1 MDLSKFTGLTSD
13 NKKLSADFK
22 PLNFDALLN
31 AGAFRVT
38 HIGQDE
44 KYNPD
49 PNAGFSIV
57 SAYNDA
63 VGKQTQGWPNNP
75 HAYGV
80 VKEMFMQRPEDITPH
95 KYLQIV
101 ESARQL
107 GIPESA
113 IFLNPKEQKIEN
125 PFYKDPFSSPDYSIK

>member
-1 MDLSKFTGLTSD
+1 MDFSKFKGLTSD
-13 NKKLSADFK
+13 NKNLKVDFK

-38 HIGQDE
+38 NIGQD
-44 KYNPD
+44 KTFNPD
-49 PNAGFSIV
+49 PSAGFSIV

-63 VGKQTQGWPNNP
+63 VKNSQSKSWPDNES
-75 HAYGV
+75 AYNV
-80 VKEMFMQRPEDITPH
+80 VKEMFMTRPEDITPH

-107 GIPESA
+107 GIPDNQ
-113 IFLNPKEQKIEN
+113 IFIQKEQTVN
-125 PFYKDPFSSPDYSIK
+125 PDYSDPFGFTIK

>member
-1 MDLSKFTGLTSD
+1 MDLTKFEGLTLD
-13 NKKLSADFK
+13 NKKLTADFK
-22 PLNFDALLN
+22 PLNFDALLR

-38 HIGQDE
+38 NIGQDE

-49 PNAGFSIV
+49 PMAGFSIV

-63 VGKQTQGWPNNP
+63 VGKQTRGWIDNP
-75 HAYGV
+75 QAYDV
-80 VKEMFMQRPEDITPH
+80 VREMFTQRPEDITPH

-107 GIPESA
+107 GIPESQ
-113 IFLNPKEQKIEN
+113 IYLNPQKENIVS
-125 PFYKDPFSSPDYSIK
+125 PFYKDPFEEPDY

>member
-1 MDLSKFTGLTSD
+1 MDLTKFKGLTSD
-13 NKKLSADFK
+13 NKKLTADFK

-31 AGAFRVT
+31 GGAFRIT

-49 PNAGFSIV
+49 PMAGFSLV

-75 HAYGV
+75 QAYDV
-80 VKEMFMQRPEDITPH
+80 VKEMFSQRPEDITPH

-107 GIPESA
+107 GIPESS
-113 IFLNPKEQKIEN
+113 IFLNQKKEEIVS
-125 PFYKDPFSSPDYSIK
+125 PFYKDPFTSIE

>member
-1 MDLSKFTGLTSD
+1 MDLTKFEGLTSD
-13 NKKLSADFK
+13 NKKLTADFK
-22 PLNFDALLN
+22 PLNFDALLK

-38 HIGQDE
+38 NIGQDE

-49 PNAGFSIV
+49 PMAGFSIV

-63 VGKQTQGWPNNP
+63 VGKQTRGWIDNP
-75 HAYGV
+75 KAYDV
-80 VKEMFMQRPEDITPH
+80 VREMFTQRPEDITPH

-107 GIPESA
+107 GIPESQ
-113 IFLNPKEQKIEN
+113 IYLNPPKENIVS
-125 PFYKDPFSSPDYSIK
+125 PFYKDPFVSIE